1 MAFATTKGALHG
13 AQSQS
18 LRAESRFIIRPSGG
32 EMQMQDF
39 VYRLLSSA
47 TLTPRSA
54 TFPTRFVGQG
64 RGCAT
69 KTQFRHS
76 PMHG

>member
-18 LRAESRFIIRPSGG
+18 LRAESIRPSGG

-39 VYRLLSSA
+39 VYPMLSSA